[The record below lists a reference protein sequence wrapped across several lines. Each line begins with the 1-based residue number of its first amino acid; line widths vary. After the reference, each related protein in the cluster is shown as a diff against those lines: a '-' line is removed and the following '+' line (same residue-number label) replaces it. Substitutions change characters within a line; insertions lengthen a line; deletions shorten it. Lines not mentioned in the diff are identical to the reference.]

1 MHYLRVVPQIPRE
14 LKTFDP
20 ERRQKLIQLADLVL
34 SSQNDQ
40 SALRTVRYLLGL
52 VNINA
57 VPDPVPPLPWLST
70 RCRSEFDDLIDLDV
84 TNSVVGRIIPQMEFT
99 ARIQRR

>member
-1 MHYLRVVPQIPRE
+1 MHYLALVPQIPRD

-34 SSQNDQ
+34 TTQNDE
-40 SALRTVRYLLGL
+40 SAARTVRYLLGL

-57 VPDPVPPLPWLST
+57 VPDPVPPLPWLSA
-70 RCRSEFDDLIDLDV
+70 RCPSEFDELIDLNV
-84 TNSVVGRIIPQMEFT
+84 GSSVVGRIIPQMEFT
-99 ARIQRR
+99 ARIQRT